1 MLRKPPVPA
10 ARRTAGPIPTL
21 LGSGIGGA
29 LFAVLALIA
38 GLGWCA
44 AFLGYGLGATAI
56 FAGLAAA
63 FARCRRRPPGRR
75 ARLAPERIRAMAE

>member
-10 ARRTAGPIPTL
+10 TPRSAGPIPTL

-63 FARCRRRPPGRR
+63 FAPVPPPPARRVGAPGMR
-75 ARLAPERIRAMAE
+75 PERI